1 MSKFKLIC
9 VCMLCVIAAPILCL
23 FMIGQ
28 ALIGSPDRAMSMV
41 VAFDECGN
49 ALFGGDPQETISR
62 RTGLA
67 LLSGKRWAKVVAPI
81 IDFIFGKGHCL
92 ANAKK

>member
-1 MSKFKLIC
+1 MSKVKLIC
-9 VCMLCVIAAPILCL
+9 ICLMCVLAAPVLVM
-23 FMIGQ
+23 FMLGQ
-28 ALIGSPDRAMSMV
+28 ALIGSPDRALSMA

-67 LLSGKRWAKVVAPI
+67 LIAGKRWAKVVAPM
-81 IDFIFGKGHCL
+81 IDFIFGEGHCL
-92 ANAKK
+92 ANAQ

>member
-1 MSKFKLIC
+1 MTRVKLI
-9 VCMLCVIAAPILCL
+9 VIWMMCAIVAPILVVAML
-23 FMIGQ
+23 AQ
-28 ALIGSPDRAMSMV
+28 ALLGSTSRANSMS

-67 LLSGKRWAKVVAPI
+67 LIAGKRWAKVVAPF
-81 IDFIFGKGHCL
+81 IDFIFGKGHCI
-92 ANAKK
+92 ANAKN